1 MTKLIKVGK
10 DLAPNTFIVCKAIPN
25 IELVITLISNHSSLK
40 TAKVFTLPCIIPPEE
55 LNPESNRKCYKY
67 SFYHSHQELHNA
79 ITAVNGEFE
88 IQIIDGDSL
97 VTDHAVGMYAA
108 NLSVLLSSGYSSS
121 MPGILISD
129 NTEIPLYIIQVDMT
143 YDYIRR

>member
-1 MTKLIKVGK
+1 MSKLIKVGE
-10 DLAPNTFIVCKAIPN
+10 DLTPNTFTIRKAIPN
-25 IELVITLISNHSSLK
+25 IELVITLNSYSSLK
-40 TAKVFTLPCIIPPEE
+40 TNKVFTLPCIIPPEE
-55 LNPESNRKCYKY
+55 LGPVSNINRYKY
-67 SFYHSHQELHNA
+67 NFYHSHQDLHNA

-97 VTDHAVGMYAA
+97 VTDHVVGMYAA

>member
-25 IELVITLISNHSSLK
+25 IELVITPSNHSSLK

-55 LNPESNRKCYKY
+55 LNPESNRKCYRY

-88 IQIIDGDSL
+88 IQIIDRDSL
-97 VTDHAVGMYAA
+97 VTDHVVGMYAA
-108 NLSVLLSSGYSSS
+108 NLSILLNQDYGSS

-129 NTEIPLYIIQVDMT
+129 NKEIPLYIIQVDMT